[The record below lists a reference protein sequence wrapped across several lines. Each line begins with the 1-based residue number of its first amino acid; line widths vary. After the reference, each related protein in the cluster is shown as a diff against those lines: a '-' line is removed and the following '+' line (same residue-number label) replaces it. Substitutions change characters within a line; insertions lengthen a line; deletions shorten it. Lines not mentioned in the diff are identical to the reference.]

1 MLVLGFLAARA
12 SALEPPVYSPPSSF
26 QLPHAANGNGHAV
39 MQGACGS
46 TCEGAG
52 DERGRRGD
60 RLSKL
65 IDFLLYRPTPGCDC
79 CPQTTS
85 YVPPLHAWFPP
96 CCHANGQNGCA
107 SCAKCGLKKLKGGGD
122 CATCG
127 PTAGAPVHIADTKPV
142 LVEKSPVVATRAM
155 SHGIPTTTI
164 RPQSPAQGQAATRYW
179 MPGVPSS
186 TDRAT
191 PYSPSAPTPSTDG
204 YKIQPSNYLPPLPPQ
219 R

>member
-1 MLVLGFLAARA
+1 MMVLGFIAVRAGAA
-12 SALEPPVYSPPSSF
+12 EPSVYNPPSSF
-26 QLPHAANGNGHAV
+26 QLPHAANGNGNGHPIV
-39 MQGACGS
+39 QGACGAS
-46 TCEGAG
+46 CDGGCEQG
-52 DERGRRGD
+52 GRRGD
-60 RLSKL
+60 RLNKL

-107 SCAKCGLKKLKGGGD
+107 SCAKCGLKKLKGNGD

-127 PTAGAPVHIADTKPV
+127 PTAGAPVHVAGTKPV
-142 LVEKSPVVATRAM
+142 LVEKSSVVSTRTM
-155 SHGIPTTTI
+155 SHGIPTMTI
-164 RPQSPAQGQAATRYW
+164 RPQTPA
-179 MPGVPSS
+179 SS

-191 PYSPSAPTPSTDG
+191 PYSPSATTTQPIDG
-204 YKIQPSNYLPPLPPQ
+204 YKIQPSNYLPPLPTQ